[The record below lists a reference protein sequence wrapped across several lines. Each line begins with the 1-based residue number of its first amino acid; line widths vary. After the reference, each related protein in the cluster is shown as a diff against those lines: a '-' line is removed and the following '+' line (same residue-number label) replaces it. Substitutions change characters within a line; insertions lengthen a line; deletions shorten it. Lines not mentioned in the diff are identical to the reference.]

1 MNVLDRKLLRELT
14 RSWALVL
21 AVISIMA
28 VGVTCF
34 VGLQSVHRNL
44 TGARRNYYDQCR
56 MADFWIDVKKVPV
69 VELDAVAKLPGIRE
83 IRPRIQ
89 YAVTV
94 DLEEV
99 RQPINGLVLSL
110 PTKRASVVNDIIL
123 RQGDYFSDKRR
134 NEVIVND
141 AFARRHRLYP
151 GSRLHLLLNN
161 RREELFIVGTAI
173 SCEFTYLIGP
183 GTFVPDPEHF
193 GVFYV
198 KQEFAEEVFD
208 LEGAANQ
215 IVGRFAPGEKMGKES
230 LRQAETLLDSYG
242 VLQVTPL
249 KLQSSNQF
257 LTGEIDQIGTFA
269 TIFPTIFLIV
279 AALVLNVLMLRL
291 ARQQRTVIG
300 TLKAIG
306 YSDRQVFL
314 HFLKFGL
321 IVGLIAGLLGG
332 VGGYFDS
339 LLMTTMY
346 SWFFQFPNLRNEFS
360 GQAYAIGIGLALSC
374 SWIGSWYGSRA
385 ALALP
390 PAQAMRPEPPR
401 QGRAILLERAT
412 WLWGRLNASWRMT
425 ARNLFRNRLRTGMGI
440 FSATMGAS
448 LMINGFMLVEATRFM
463 IDFHFFRLSTSDID
477 LAFDEEQGIE
487 AIDELKHLPGV
498 DLAEPALAVSCNLK
512 HGPYQRK
519 TVLTGL
525 LPQPQLTTPRDTA
538 GEKLRVPDD
547 GVLLTQ
553 RLADLL
559 HARRGDR
566 ITMVPVKGGRRPIEL
581 QVVEIGDSYI
591 GISAYANIHTLSRA
605 VEEELVAY
613 LDEELAPDH
622 RARVEHR
629 LAEDARYREK
639 LQHMQKIWSFMMRLI
654 LPVLWQKPIPPRPA
668 LR

>member
-1 MNVLDRKLLRELT
+1 MIVCNRVAPSASEASLKERGTLL
-14 RSWALVL
+14 
-21 AVISIMA
+21 MA
-28 VGVTCF
+28 
-34 VGLQSVHRNL
+34 S
-44 TGARRNYYDQCR
+44 
-56 MADFWIDVKKVPV
+56 
-69 VELDAVAKLPGIRE
+69 
-83 IRPRIQ
+83 
-89 YAVTV
+89 
-94 DLEEV
+94 
-99 RQPINGLVLSL
+99 S
-110 PTKRASVVNDIIL
+110 ASE
-123 RQGDYFSDKRR
+123 K
-134 NEVIVND
+134 
-141 AFARRHRLYP
+141 
-151 GSRLHLLLNN
+151 
-161 RREELFIVGTAI
+161 IVGTAI

-605 VEEELVAY
+605 VEEELVVTGAQLKTDGDRMH
-613 LDEELAPDH
+613 LDSL
-622 RARVEHR
+622 
-629 LAEDARYREK
+629 YREFK
-639 LQHMQKIWSFMMRLI
+639 RMPGIQAVNSRHDLITNLVQTLITNQRVMISVIVTFAGIVFLGSITNASLISLGERLSEVATLRAIGYGPWQVGNLFLRESLITTLLGVCFGLPGGYWLTWLMTASYENEMLKIPLVSAAW
-654 LPVLWQKPIPPRPA
+654 VWQAAFLLAVVFTLAAHCIVQISIHWMNVPDTLKA
-668 LR
+668 KE